1 MKIAVV
7 IIRTLVGALFIFASL
22 AYFLELVP
30 VPEVQGDL
38 RTFNEGLAASGYFLT
53 LLKVTELVCGIA
65 LVSGFFVPLV
75 LVILS
80 PIVINIFFV
89 HAFIAP
95 EGLPIAAVL
104 VLLMA
109 FLGFAYRRSYAPLFV
124 PRADH
129 S

>member
-1 MKIAVV
+1 M
-7 IIRTLVGALFIFASL
+7 VGALFIFASL

-30 VPEVQGDL
+30 VPEVQGNL
-38 RTFNEGLAASGYFLT
+38 RTFNEGLAASGYFMT

-95 EGLPIAAVL
+95 EGLPTAAVL

-109 FLGFAYRRSYAPLFV
+109 FLGFAYRKSYAPLFV

>member
-7 IIRTLVGALFIFASL
+7 IIRTMVGALFIFASL

-30 VPEVQGDL
+30 VPEVQGNL
-38 RTFNEGLAASGYFLT
+38 RTFNEGLAASGYFMT

-95 EGLPIAAVL
+95 EGLPTAAVL

-109 FLGFAYRRSYAPLFV
+109 FLGFAYRKSYAPLFV